1 MEVTPLGVTVTWQ
14 LAVLPPAVA
23 VILAVPTAIAFTF
36 PLLTVA
42 TEEFEL
48 AQVTALFVAFE
59 GVTVAV
65 KLVDPPLT
73 MERVDWLKDTPTTST
88 IGSSFG
94 PQAARRNAKVV
105 RISGNNFFMII

>member
-1 MEVTPLGVTVTWQ
+1 
-14 LAVLPPAVA
+14 
-23 VILAVPTAIAFTF
+23 
-36 PLLTVA
+36 VA
-42 TEEFEL
+42 TEEFEV

-65 KLVDPPLT
+65 KLVEPPLT
-73 MERVDWLKDTPTTST
+73 IESVDWLKETLETSI

-94 PQAARRNAKVV
+94 PQAAIRSVKVV